1 MTFRTVVETFRWNVC
16 LCLFLSLNRTI
27 TAMSYSDF
35 TLYELK
41 SQFNLIFQERV
52 ELFNPVESVTPSSLL
67 QEILAENIP
76 LALEIDTEKARSELI
91 IAPILVELRKS
102 FNRKISI
109 FSGTEF
115 TVDKQK
121 GLNGKCDFLISQ
133 SSEQL
138 DINAPVATLVEA
150 KNDNIKSGIPQCIAE
165 MIAAQL
171 FNQQRNQPISCI
183 YGGVTTGSNWKFMK
197 LVDNIVSIE
206 SGEQFIGNIE
216 LILGILTQIIHTTFP
231 QT

>member
-1 MTFRTVVETFRWNVC
+1 
-16 LCLFLSLNRTI
+16 
-27 TAMSYSDF
+27 MSYSDF

-41 SQFNLIFQERV
+41 SQFNLIIQERV
-52 ELFNPVESVTPSSLL
+52 ELFNPVESVIPSPLL

-133 SSEQL
+133 SPEQL
-138 DINAPVATLVEA
+138 YINAPVATLVEA
-150 KNDNIKSGIPQCIAE
+150 ENDNIKSGIAQCIAE

-171 FNQQRNQPISCI
+171 FNQQRNQPIACI

-197 LVDNIVSIE
+197 LVDNTVSIE
-206 SGEQFIGNIE
+206 SGEHFIGNIE
-216 LILGILTQIIHTTFP
+216 LILGILTQIVHTTFAKNGDS
-231 QT
+231 